1 VNGPPEPV
9 AAAARRRLRRIQGQ
23 LNGILT
29 MIEEGRS
36 CEEVIQ
42 QIAAAGKA
50 LDRVGVSLLVSQ
62 LQHCLD
68 DDDYA
73 REQGYKP
80 DKVERLF
87 LSLT

>member
-1 VNGPPEPV
+1 MKGPPEPV
-9 AAAARRRLRRIQGQ
+9 VAAARRRLRRIQGQ

-68 DDDYA
+68 DDEYA
-73 REQGYKP
+73 REQGYEP